1 VCICNRFEKEISM
14 SNLRV
19 FDPFAV
25 DTVDDVLRR
34 FLRPSR
40 LEGMPEAPQI
50 RLDVQESDNAYQVK
64 AELPGVKKEDIHVSV
79 DGNYVNISGEVKQ
92 EKDEKKDGKVLRSER
107 YFGSVSRAF
116 SLASEVDDSA
126 VVAKLDNGVLSL
138 TLPKKAAAQAKRIN
152 IE

>member
-1 VCICNRFEKEISM
+1 M

-34 FLRPSR
+34 FLRPAR

-92 EKDEKKDGKVLRSER
+92 EIDEKKDGKVLRSER

-126 VVAKLDNGVLSL
+126 VIAKLDNGVLSL
-138 TLPKKAAAQAKRIN
+138 TLPKKAAAKAKRIN

>member
-1 VCICNRFEKEISM
+1 M

-34 FLRPSR
+34 FLRPGR

-79 DGNYVNISGEVKQ
+79 EGNYVNISGEIKQ

-116 SLASEVDDSA
+116 SLASEVDGSA
-126 VVAKLDNGVLSL
+126 VIAKLDNGVLSL